1 MSKMLNE
8 SSNEK
13 QTVSAGCKIDKAVD
27 IINKADDVNIDL
39 SEYTELHEEEEK
51 PINPEVLINAAIDIK
66 NAMVDRTINANNN
79 TDNNAVNSA
88 DSDNNKLINTTGIN
102 NKNNNTDDE
111 VVNSKNIKSISGSG
125 NSKLSVEQLEK
136 ARATGRQGG
145 LQNGINHKKRRTA
158 KDILGD
164 LLEKQLNRESV
175 DEILGES
182 AQILGED
189 KTVYAV
195 MCAKMIQI
203 ACAGDIKAFIAI
215 RDTVGDKPADEHLIS
230 ADVMT
235 DADRRMIDNLKKRM
249 DKQALSLHND

>member
-13 QTVSAGCKIDKAVD
+13 QTVSAGCNIDKAVD
-27 IINKADDVNIDL
+27 IINKADEVNIDL
-39 SEYTELHEEEEK
+39 TEYTELHEEEEK
-51 PINPEVLINAAIDIK
+51 PVNPEVLINAVVDIK

-88 DSDNNKLINTTGIN
+88 DSDNNKLINTTNTN
-102 NKNNNTDDE
+102 NKNNITDDE
-111 VVNSKNIKSISGSG
+111 VVNSKY
-125 NSKLSVEQLEK
+125 SVEEIEK
-136 ARATGRQGG
+136 RRTSGRRGG
-145 LQNGINHKKRRTA
+145 IQNGVNAKKRRTA
-158 KDILGD
+158 KDILGE
-164 LLEKQLNRESV
+164 LLERQLMRESV

-235 DADRRMIDNLKKRM
+235 DADRRMVENLKRRM

>member
-1 MSKMLNE
+1 MNNLINGSGNE
-8 SSNEK
+8 NNN
-13 QTVSAGCKIDKAVD
+13 VSAGRKIEKAVD
-27 IINKADDVNIDL
+27 IINKADEVNIDL
-39 SEYTELHEEEEK
+39 TEYTELHEEEEK
-51 PINPEVLINAAIDIK
+51 PVNPEVLINAVVDIK
-66 NAMVDRTINANNN
+66 NAMVDRTVNANN
-79 TDNNAVNSA
+79 TDSSA
-88 DSDNNKLINTTGIN
+88 DSDIN
-102 NKNNNTDDE
+102 NKNNIANDV
-111 VVNSKNIKSISGSG
+111 VVNNKSISDSG
-125 NSKLSVEQLEK
+125 NSKYSVEEIEK
-136 ARATGRQGG
+136 RRASGRRGG
-145 LQNGINHKKRRTA
+145 VQNGVNAKKRRTA

-235 DADRRMIDNLKKRM
+235 DADRRMVENLKRRM

>member
-13 QTVSAGCKIDKAVD
+13 QTVSAGCNIDKAVD
-27 IINKADDVNIDL
+27 IINKADEVNIDL

-51 PINPEVLINAAIDIK
+51 PVNPEVLINAVVDIK
-66 NAMVDRTINANNN
+66 NAMVDRT
-79 TDNNAVNSA
+79 VNSA

-102 NKNNNTDDE
+102 NKNNIADDE
-111 VVNSKNIKSISGSG
+111 VVNSKY
-125 NSKLSVEQLEK
+125 SVEEIEK
-136 ARATGRQGG
+136 RRASGRRGG
-145 LQNGINHKKRRTA
+145 VQNGVNAKKRRTA

-235 DADRRMIDNLKKRM
+235 DADRRMVENLKRRM

>member
-1 MSKMLNE
+1 MNKLNNE
-8 SSNEK
+8 SSNNK
-13 QTVSAGCKIDKAVD
+13 TVSTGCNIEKAVD

-39 SEYTELHEEEEK
+39 TEYTELHEEEEK
-51 PINPEVLINAAIDIK
+51 PINPEVLINAVVDIK
-66 NAMVDRTINANNN
+66 NAMVDRTINATNDNN
-79 TDNNAVNSA
+79 NNAVNSA
-88 DSDNNKLINTTGIN
+88 DSDNNKLINTADIN
-102 NKNNNTDDE
+102 NKNNTTDD
-111 VVNSKNIKSISGSG
+111 VNNNKSISGSG

-158 KDILGD
+158 KDILGE
-164 LLEKQLNRESV
+164 LLERQLMRESV

-235 DADRRMIDNLKKRM
+235 DADRRMVENLKRRM

>member
-13 QTVSAGCKIDKAVD
+13 QTVSAGCNIDKAVD
-27 IINKADDVNIDL
+27 IINKADEVNIDL
-39 SEYTELHEEEEK
+39 TEYTELHEEEEK
-51 PINPEVLINAAIDIK
+51 PVNPEVLINAVVDIK
-66 NAMVDRTINANNN
+66 NAMVDRTINATNN
-79 TDNNAVNSA
+79 TDNNADNGA
-88 DSDNNKLINTTGIN
+88 DSDNTKLINTTTDCDDIN
-102 NKNNNTDDE
+102 T
-111 VVNSKNIKSISGSG
+111 KNIKSISGSG

-158 KDILGD
+158 KEILGD

-235 DADRRMIDNLKKRM
+235 DADRRMVENLKRRM